1 MVVGGDEALEAN
13 CVHAAA
19 GGQNKTLRTNM
30 CCAQLLICAAESM
43 HAGLFRSDGSVLP
56 MKVHQPG

>member
-43 HAGLFRSDGSVLP
+43 HAGLFREDDPLLL
-56 MKVHQPG
+56 MKSH